1 MALYYLLRNRVYRG
15 EAVHKGVAHPGEHEA
30 IIEEDSWETVQAKL
44 SAPGNK
50 QRRGPRRKRS
60 AAYGPGL

>member
-1 MALYYLLRNRVYRG
+1 
-15 EAVHKGVAHPGEHEA
+15 
-30 IIEEDSWETVQAKL
+30 VQAKL

-60 AAYGPGL
+60 AAHGPGL